1 MEGLATILNVEA
13 KFLRRSIIFHLTSF
27 RVKKK
32 PSLILLLR
40 KYNIYEKKKK
50 KFKRESKEVK
60 ILKDVGT
67 YIENVDRF
75 DDRKD

>member
-40 KYNIYEKKKK
+40 MYNIYEKKK